1 VYVIMVTYSNE
12 SMLYDFDVQPGSEVT
27 FYTLMQSQA
36 LVVEAVTSTS
46 INGVLRKVITFQ
58 DGSYNE

>member
-1 VYVIMVTYSNE
+1 MYVIMVTYSNE

>member
-1 VYVIMVTYSNE
+1 MVTYSNE